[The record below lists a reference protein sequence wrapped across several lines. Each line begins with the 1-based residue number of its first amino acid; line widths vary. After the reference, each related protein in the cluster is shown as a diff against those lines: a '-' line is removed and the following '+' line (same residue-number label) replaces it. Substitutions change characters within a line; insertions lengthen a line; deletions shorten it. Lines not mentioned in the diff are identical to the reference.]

1 MEDENTSPKESTSKT
16 NNDGDTKALEEAET
30 QALVESKKEK
40 EKSCCSFRR
49 CFAAICCCCMTK
61 KGKKVENIGTADNK
75 TSLTSQEVNEFIEE
89 EMKKLSEETINLES

>member
-1 MEDENTSPKESTSKT
+1 MEDENTLPKESTSKT
-16 NNDGDTKALEEAET
+16 NNDGNTKASEETET
-30 QALVESKKEK
+30 EVKTKKERG
-40 EKSCCSFRR
+40 KSCCSFRR

-61 KGKKVENIGTADNK
+61 KGKKVENIGTADDK